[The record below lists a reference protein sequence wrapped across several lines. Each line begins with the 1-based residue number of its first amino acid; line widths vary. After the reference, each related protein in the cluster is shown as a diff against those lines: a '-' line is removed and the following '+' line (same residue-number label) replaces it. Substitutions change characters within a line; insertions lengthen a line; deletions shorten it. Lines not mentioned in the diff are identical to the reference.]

1 MKKFT
6 KKENYRRYRL
16 HRKVRDAGHRL
27 NVRKHTIYTDYNQI
41 AYGKYVLELVNRFKY
56 VIQTEIR

>member
-16 HRKVRDAGHRL
+16 HRKVRDAGHKL
-27 NVRKHTIYTDYNQI
+27 NVRKRTIYTDFNQTEF
-41 AYGKYVLELVNRFKY
+41 GKYTLELVSRFKY
-56 VIQTEIR
+56 VIQIEIR